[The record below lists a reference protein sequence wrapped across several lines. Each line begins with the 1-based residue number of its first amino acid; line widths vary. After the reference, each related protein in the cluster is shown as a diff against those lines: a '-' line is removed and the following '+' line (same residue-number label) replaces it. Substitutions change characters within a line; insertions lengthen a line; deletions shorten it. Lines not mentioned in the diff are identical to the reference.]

1 MSMNDYFDDLHAEA
15 LHGAD
20 ADLQHIAET
29 EQLSAEQYDRITKAA
44 MQKAGIAAQKP
55 IRRKK
60 RGKIFTLL
68 IAAAAAVV
76 VLGAGASGWMLYN
89 RQQAKQYFGEIGTAK
104 LEELGLTEAQSST
117 NGRIRLDIT
126 AVLNDGK
133 QMIALLTFTPE
144 DPAQK
149 INWNLEARSFYEVGC
164 EPGTFTAILPE
175 SESRQEMRD
184 GSLRVTAG
192 FKVHDPAAQEPVT
205 FRYEKS
211 PTDLPT
217 EEEIRECKASGGN
230 VQDLYSD
237 PALVGESDPY
247 YDELADGLEF
257 TLTVQ
262 ANVPIICM
270 KNSSGESLY
279 LSGFEAY
286 WDKPVLPLE
295 SPSEL
300 TVTNADGTQTV
311 LHLPSFST
319 NAWHDENGKGGFS
332 SAKIYAEIPEAKFK
346 MGDPATY
353 NGFIDVSQIVSL
365 DWNGTQYTPQAV
377 E

>member
-1 MSMNDYFDDLHAEA
+1 MNDFFDDLHAEA

-29 EQLSAEQYDRITKAA
+29 EQLSAEQYDRITKSV

-117 NGRIRLDIT
+117 NGKIRLDIT

-149 INWNLEARSFYEVGC
+149 INWDLEAHSFREVGC
-164 EPGTFTAILPE
+164 EPGKFTSVWPE
-175 SESRQEMRD
+175 SEFRQEMRD

-192 FKVHDPAAQEPVT
+192 FTVHDSEAQEPVT

-230 VQDLYSD
+230 VQDLYAD
-237 PALVGESDPY
+237 PALVGKSDPY
-247 YDELADGLEF
+247 YDVLADGLEF
-257 TLTVQ
+257 TLPVQ
-262 ANVPIICM
+262 ANVPIICL
-270 KNSSGESLY
+270 KNSDGESLW

-286 WDKPVLPLE
+286 WDKPVPQLYTPE
-295 SPSEL
+295 EL
-300 TVTNADGTQTV
+300 TVTNANGTQTV

-332 SAKIYAEIPEAKFK
+332 SAKIYAEIPEEKFK
-346 MGDPATY
+346 MGNPATY
-353 NGFIDVSQIVSL
+353 NGYIDVSQIVSL
-365 DWNGTQYTPQAV
+365 DWNGTVYTPQAV